1 MSDVDI
7 RKCDGP
13 SCDYQVEKDAP
24 RTLSQVDYHEF
35 HELYLPR
42 GTVKHFHTMGCL
54 RRWVND
60 PLRKGNEQ

>member
-13 SCDYQVEKDAP
+13 TCDYQVAKDAP
-24 RTLSQVDYHEF
+24 RTMSQIDYFSF
-35 HELYLPR
+35 HELYLPN
-42 GTVKHFHTMGCL
+42 GHVMHFHTLGCL

-60 PLRKGNEQ
+60 PLRKGN